1 MTEQPGTAAKT
12 DEKKIPKRV
21 KRFAATYRSL
31 AAVGSEPASE
41 YLENLVE
48 FDGQGNVSRESKF
61 FPDGNA
67 EEISS
72 YEYDSGGRMTG
83 HLLEYVPDE
92 TSEKKVLERDGEG
105 RITRE
110 TKYYG
115 EFAGEHTDYV
125 YNADGLITEVKSFDE
140 EGDFSM
146 REEITYDDKKQIAS
160 RSFFDNEGKLNEKRV
175 FAIAAD
181 GLSVEEQ
188 VFDQAGTLKSNRTTK
203 LNPEKKETDVVEKTG
218 QGKLVSATHSVYDL
232 NGNLIERHFKDFYSK
247 VLKYAYDEQNR
258 CISEELFDDHG
269 TLLRKQIFEYDNE
282 GRLVAEQNY
291 EMDMTRGGRDK
302 HQSLRYE
309 YEYD

>member
-1 MTEQPGTAAKT
+1 MTEQPGTAAKA
-12 DEKKIPKRV
+12 DEKKIPRRV

-31 AAVGSEPASE
+31 AAVTSEPASE
-41 YLENLVE
+41 YLEHLVE
-48 FDGQGNVSRESKF
+48 FDGQGNILKESKF
-61 FPDGNA
+61 FPDGKA

-110 TKYYG
+110 TKFYG
-115 EFAGEHTDYV
+115 EFAGEHTEYV

-146 REEITYDDKKQIAS
+146 REEIAYNDKKQIAS
-160 RSFFDNEGKLNEKRV
+160 RTLYDKDGKLSEKRV
-175 FAIAAD
+175 FTIADD
-181 GLSVEEQ
+181 GFSVEEEM
-188 VFDQAGTLKSNRTTK
+188 FDQDGLLKASRTTR
-203 LNPEKKETDVVEKTG
+203 LSPENKETDVIEKTG
-218 QGKLVSATHSVYDL
+218 QGKLVSATHSVYDA
-232 NGNLIERHFKDFYSK
+232 NGNLIERHFKDYYSK
-247 VLKYAYDEQNR
+247 VLKYTYDEQNR

-269 TLLRKQIFEYDNE
+269 TLLRRQIFEYDSE

-302 HQSLRYE
+302 HQVLRYE